1 MGWISRYRHG
11 RGFGVHSPFAYRLI
25 TEVLRQKLPYY
36 DWDHVTGRHER
47 MLYRL
52 ACRFRPA
59 SICAPA
65 PLASVIMMAE
75 PSATNVTPDRAA
87 MIVTDCDIDADLAAD
102 ALRRGAIMYIYGH
115 HHKML
120 IERLLPTLSD
130 LGHGM
135 VFDNESDIALI
146 VPDRKLPFQIFTAR
160 F

>member
-25 TEVLRQKLPYY
+25 TEVLRETLPYY
-36 DWDHVTGRHER
+36 DWDRVTGRHER
-47 MLYRL
+47 MLYRI

-65 PLASVIMMAE
+65 PLASVIMMAS
-75 PSATNVTPDRAA
+75 PSTITAAPDRGD
-87 MIVTDCDIDADLAAD
+87 MIVNDCDIDPALAAD
-102 ALRRGAIMYIYGH
+102 ALRRGAILYIYGH

-120 IERLLPTLSD
+120 IQQLLPTLSD

-135 VFDNESDIALI
+135 VFDNENDIAII
-146 VPDRKLPFQIFTAR
+146 VPDHKLPFQVFTAR